1 MDGLN
6 KKPGQK
12 PVPKRLI
19 IQGFMRSTPLE
30 NRIAEIARPAAADMG
45 LEIVSVKILG
55 EGGGTNVQVLAENPA
70 TKNLGV
76 EDCMKLSKALSA
88 LLDVEDPINGAYRL
102 EVSSPGIDRP
112 LVKLEDF
119 ETYKGFEAKLESD
132 MPVDVTG
139 QKRFKGVLRGVNGQS
154 VVIETEQGT
163 AEIPFTAL
171 NKAKLVLNDKLLKQT
186 SKGIN

>member
-1 MDGLN
+1 MGLI

-19 IQGFMRSTPLE
+19 FKGFMRSTPLE
-30 NRIAEIARPAAADMG
+30 NRIADIARPAAADLG
-45 LEIVSVKILG
+45 LEIVCVKILG
-55 EGGGTNVQVLAENPA
+55 EGGGTNVQVMAENPS
-70 TKNLGV
+70 TRNLGV
-76 EDCMKLSKALSA
+76 EDCTKLSKALSA

-119 ETYKGFEAKLESD
+119 ETFKGFDAKLESD
-132 MPVDVTG
+132 TPIVETG
-139 QKRFKGVLRGVNGQS
+139 QRKFTGVLQGVNGDS
-154 VVIETEQGT
+154 VVIETDHGT
-163 AEIPFTAL
+163 AEIPFNNL
-171 NKAKLVLNDKLLKQT
+171 NKAKLVLNDKLIKQT